1 MLFFTHY
8 FYIVLI
14 LLSFIK
20 QIKAITHIIT
30 DTTEPAGD
38 AIPIGKRVSVY
49 IFDNRYEN
57 GILTQTIDNKLYIND
72 INDIP

>member
-14 LLSFIK
+14 LLFFLN

-30 DTTEPAGD
+30 DNTEPAGD

-49 IFDNRYEN
+49 IFYNRYEN
-57 GILTQTIDNKLYIND
+57 GILTQTIDNKLCIND